1 MRGGLLFQA
10 RRLLSTAVARV
21 FGTFFG
27 LTLTLLLAAAAIAR
41 IIWISLAIATLIAVN
56 TEALLLDKSIGRP
69 GVELQVG
76 SEGDRAFKS
85 VFV

>member
-27 LTLTLLLAAAAIAR
+27 LTLTLLLAAAA
-41 IIWISLAIATLIAVN
+41 SATLIAVN